1 VPAPREV
8 PFKLVGTEGRTVR
21 LEVQAGGP
29 PCDGVRKVAV
39 RETPRTV
46 TVTVTT
52 GPEPDAKCGPGVVAM
67 LGTFTVEAK
76 LKAPL
81 GTRTLIDGAP

>member
-1 VPAPREV
+1 V
-8 PFKLVGTEGRTVR
+8 PFKLVGTEGRTLR
-21 LEVQAGGP
+21 LEVQAGGA

-52 GPEPDAKCGPGVVAM
+52 GWVGRDHAKCGPGVVAM

-81 GTRTLIDGAP
+81 GARTLIDGAP